1 MPNRGGF
8 SWKRLSGYSA
18 AKTRISR
25 RTGIPFTRSGRQ
37 RKLGRMVT
45 GGGCLLPL
53 ILLVLALL
61 LATIAACAGPQP
73 APAPAAPIEVTRLV
87 EVTVP
92 AEVTRLVEVEVTRLI
107 EVTST
112 PEPTPT
118 PAPQPA
124 GIPIDA
130 VIAAFRAAGLEAED
144 VRPLTKDDYG
154 MAPMMATE
162 ALRFYIPALGEG
174 AGGRLFAFAN
184 QADLETTQK
193 FYVEMGR
200 ASALAF
206 SWTFARANI
215 LVQINGDLPEDQAR
229 KYEKALQD
237 ISIP

>member
-1 MPNRGGF
+1 MH
-8 SWKRLSGYSA
+8 
-18 AKTRISR
+18 
-25 RTGIPFTRSGRQ
+25 RSIVI
-37 RKLGRMVT
+37 L
-45 GGGCLLPL
+45 L
-53 ILLVLALL
+53 ILLTL
-61 LATIAACAGPQP
+61 LATTACAGPQP
-73 APAPAAPIEVTRLV
+73 APVPAAPAAPVEVTRVVQITVPVEVTRIVEMTVPVEVTRLV
-87 EVTVP
+87 EVT
-92 AEVTRLVEVEVTRLI
+92 A
-107 EVTST
+107 T

-154 MAPMMATE
+154 MAPMMATA
-162 ALRFYIPALGEG
+162 ALRFYIPSLGPG

-184 QADLETTQK
+184 QADLETTQA

-200 ASALAF
+200 ASALAY